1 MTSGT
6 RSGLSEVVVFA
17 RGERDRADDLLGAVV
32 PARLRGE
39 PVSAAA
45 PVLDNVVPFV
55 RPRGNDNARA
65 EGPVLQAQARLAPAS
80 AVPHGWARRAALVAV
95 SLLVHGALFAALW
108 REPPE
113 LAGTELEAISV
124 EIVPGSNALAGRET
138 TPSETEGDI
147 NRNAPVEAPTEP
159 VEQAAERTT
168 DQAPEIPVAERET
181 APESPVV
188 AEQPAP
194 EPPPP
199 EPVVA
204 EAPKPAEPEPPREVA
219 QEEPRDTV
227 AMVESPQAEIAT
239 QAPVETP
246 PDAANP
252 TLLPQAE
259 AKPEPTPDET
269 PVAPVPLPEPRPEAA
284 KPVAPPKPPEPAKP
298 KPEQARKPAPK
309 PKDTV
314 RRRIAARSD
323 ARTSER
329 SAGAVSTRASTGA
342 GLGRASR
349 NANYAGQV
357 SAHLQ
362 RHKQYPPEARAR
374 GDEGRATVSF
384 SLDGG
389 GRVTSVR
396 LARSSGVASLDREV
410 QAMVRRASPF
420 PAPPDGR
427 AQSFSVPVGFG
438 LR

>member
-1 MTSGT
+1 
-6 RSGLSEVVVFA
+6 
-17 RGERDRADDLLGAVV
+17 
-32 PARLRGE
+32 
-39 PVSAAA
+39 
-45 PVLDNVVPFV
+45 
-55 RPRGNDNARA
+55 
-65 EGPVLQAQARLAPAS
+65 
-80 AVPHGWARRAALVAV
+80 
-95 SLLVHGALFAALW
+95 
-108 REPPE
+108 
-113 LAGTELEAISV
+113 
-124 EIVPGSNALAGRET
+124 
-138 TPSETEGDI
+138 
-147 NRNAPVEAPTEP
+147 
-159 VEQAAERTT
+159 
-168 DQAPEIPVAERET
+168 
-181 APESPVV
+181 
-188 AEQPAP
+188 
-194 EPPPP
+194 
-199 EPVVA
+199 
-204 EAPKPAEPEPPREVA
+204 
-219 QEEPRDTV
+219 
-227 AMVESPQAEIAT
+227 MVESPQAEIAT

-259 AKPEPTPDET
+259 AKPEPTPDEM